1 MPIVLLVGALAL
13 TNLRQYYIGWSMVP
27 ETQQVFSEAAFRI
40 SDVADKFADDSMQTF
55 HLTPDEARIARY
67 TARDLDVNILV
78 PDDKILY
85 NLSTGQVLHFSS
97 TVYDTLDPV
106 VVDSLSEHTLLQTLS
121 ENELDAIY
129 VSFVVSGDDIIE
141 TQTKEE

>member
-1 MPIVLLVGALAL
+1 
-13 TNLRQYYIGWSMVP
+13 
-27 ETQQVFSEAAFRI
+27 
-40 SDVADKFADDSMQTF
+40 MQTF

-97 TVYDTLDPV
+97 TVYHTLDPV